1 MRGEHLALGSRLPL
15 RIGSSP
21 LAREHE
27 VAARLT
33 RSSKGSSPLARGA
46 RNKGWADSGGVGI
59 IPACA
64 GSTCCRGC
72 RSPAT
77 WGSSPLARGALRQD
91 PVRRGREGIIPAC
104 AGSTSP
110 RSRHAGRGRDHP
122 RLRGEHHP
130 LSSRSQVYPGS
141 SPLARGAQVPLLVV
155 MTALGSSPLARGAR
169 HDVSAVSAVPGI
181 IPACAGSTPAARARR
196 ADSGDHPRLRGEH
209 RPHDSKVAR

>member
-1 MRGEHLALGSRLPL
+1 MRG
-15 RIGSSP
+15 
-21 LAREHE
+21 EHE

-77 WGSSPLARGALRQD
+77 WDHPRLRGEHFDKTPCDEVVKGSSPLARGALRHDLVMQGA
-91 PVRRGREGIIPAC
+91 VGIIPAC
-104 AGSTSP
+104 AGSTTP
-110 RSRHAGRGRDHP
+110 SRLVHKCIRDHP
-122 RLRGEHHP
+122 RLRGEH
-130 LSSRSQVYPGS
+130 RS
-141 SPLARGAQVPLLVV
+141 LFLVV